1 MEAGKQL
8 ILYGSITLALG
19 LFLGRPI
26 ITIIAIVVILIGIIQ
41 KVNNNRR
48 DDE

>member
-8 ILYGSITLALG
+8 ILYGSIALALG

-26 ITIIAIVVILIGIIQ
+26 ITIFAVIVILIGII
-41 KVNNNRR
+41 KRVGNHRR
-48 DDE
+48 DDP